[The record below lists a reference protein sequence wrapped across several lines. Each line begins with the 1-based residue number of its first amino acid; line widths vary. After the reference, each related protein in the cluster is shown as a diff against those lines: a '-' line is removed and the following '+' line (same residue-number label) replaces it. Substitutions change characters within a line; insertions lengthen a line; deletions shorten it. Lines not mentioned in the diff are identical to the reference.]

1 MHAKGNLLYW
11 SKPLCVEIV
20 HIPLIPDPASTAS
33 IFSFVRPS
41 LVNTFS
47 FARDDISCMSSIRGK
62 GYFSRFAM
70 HSTCRQHS
78 RILPYASPLAI
89 REPRHRR
96 GSNMPA
102 ASNRKA
108 YTRFEKQW
116 PGMSVLVNL
125 DVNSF
130 GETHAMQLLLRP
142 MPCSSSLDP
151 CHAAPP

>member
-1 MHAKGNLLYW
+1 MCRDSTY
-11 SKPLCVEIV
+11 SFD
-20 HIPLIPDPASTAS
+20 PDPASTAS
-33 IFSFVRPS
+33 MHILICQVKLSKHLPFRYK
-41 LVNTFS
+41 
-47 FARDDISCMSSIRGK
+47 DDI
-62 GYFSRFAM
+62 YHVF
-70 HSTCRQHS
+70 HSWQRVFLQVCHSQHS

-116 PGMSVLVNL
+116 PGMSVLVDL

-130 GETHAMQLLLRP
+130 GETHAMQLLLKQG
-142 MPCSSSLDP
+142 
-151 CHAAPP
+151 